1 MLLQRA
7 LALSMQD
14 VAGTEAPEPKT
25 ADEDNFDVI
34 TTYGM
39 QYHDSSLNL

>member
-14 VAGTEAPEPKT
+14 VAGTEAPEQKP
-25 ADEDNFDVI
+25 ADEDNLDVI
-34 TTYGM
+34 LKDGV
-39 QYHDSSLNL
+39 QH